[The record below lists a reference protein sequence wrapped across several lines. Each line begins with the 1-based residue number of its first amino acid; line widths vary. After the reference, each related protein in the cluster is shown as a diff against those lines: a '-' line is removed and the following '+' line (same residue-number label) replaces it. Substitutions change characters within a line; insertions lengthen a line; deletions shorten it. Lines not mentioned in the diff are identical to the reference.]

1 MTATVKCVDYF
12 YVTVQDKPGQAY
24 KVLAELA
31 SHDVSLLAF
40 GAIPMGPFETQLT
53 LFPDNTGRLANALD
67 RVGLTLQGPH
77 SALLVQGDDRLGAL
91 VEIHRT
97 LSDAGINIY
106 ASSGVTDGKNGF
118 GYVLYLRADDLS
130 AAADLLHASWTRP

>member
-1 MTATVKCVDYF
+1 MTANVKCVDYF

-31 SHDVSLLAF
+31 SHGVNLLAF
-40 GAIPMGPFETQLT
+40 GAIPLGPVETQLT
-53 LFPDNTGRLANALD
+53 LFPESTGRLANALD
-67 RVGLTLQGPH
+67 RLGFTLQGPH

-91 VEIHRT
+91 VDIHRT

-106 ASSGVTDGKNGF
+106 ASNGVSDGKEGF
-118 GYVLYLRADDLS
+118 GYVVYLKPEDLS
-130 AAADLLHASWTRP
+130 AAADLLHASWSR